1 MTTRN
6 PVAYCPNCKQNVL
19 LVRED
24 INWPLAIILLCFTV
38 GIGLVIYLI
47 IYYSQVEDR
56 CIHCHTQVIAKTAQ
70 YAPSPVLNTPSSQN
84 PYQTA
89 NQNYQHSVKTK
100 ILYCPFCGEPLRDN
114 KAQFCS
120 NCGSKV

>member
-6 PVAYCPNCKQNVL
+6 PVGYCPNCKQKVL

-24 INWPLAIILLCFTV
+24 INWPLAIVLLFFTA
-38 GIGLVIYLI
+38 GIGLIIYLI
-47 IYYSQVEDR
+47 IYYNQAEDH
-56 CIHCHTQVIAKTAQ
+56 CVHCHTQITASGIP
-70 YAPSPVLNTPSSQN
+70 YTPSPASNISSPQN
-84 PYQTA
+84 RTQDS
-89 NQNYQHSVKTK
+89 NQNYQQPEKTQ
-100 ILYCPFCGEPLRDN
+100 IRYCPFCGEPLREN

>member
-6 PVAYCPNCKQNVL
+6 PVGYCPNCKQNVL

-24 INWPLAIILLCFTV
+24 INWPLAIILLCFTA
-38 GIGLVIYLI
+38 GIGLVVYLI
-47 IYYSQVEDR
+47 IYYSQAEDR
-56 CIHCHTQVIAKTAQ
+56 CIHCHTQIMAKTAQ
-70 YAPSPVLNTPSSQN
+70 YAPAPALKTSSSQN
-84 PYQTA
+84 VYQVPQ
-89 NQNYQHSVKTK
+89 QNHQDTEKVQ
-100 ILYCPFCGEPLRDN
+100 IRYCPFCGEPLRDN